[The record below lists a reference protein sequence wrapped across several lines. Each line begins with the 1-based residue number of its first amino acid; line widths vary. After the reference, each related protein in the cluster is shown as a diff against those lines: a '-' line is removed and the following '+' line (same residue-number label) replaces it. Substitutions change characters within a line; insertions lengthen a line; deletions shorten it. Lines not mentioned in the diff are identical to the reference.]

1 MKSTVK
7 ITVIV
12 CVFVTFIGTYVV
24 PEGIKYKELRAVD
37 PANPPV
43 VIDVGN
49 RNLNI
54 KKFDLSDYY
63 TQVRYIKLKYPS
75 SAKEGNFLFDI
86 YYKGCGMIVYGANS
100 EFFFTNDYIVAG
112 DASFGIHCYDRDGNF
127 LYTIE
132 SNDYPKSYNPL
143 DNQLTDNCDEQKGY
157 TGGFSAIQNR
167 CLYHL
172 KEDNTEKICLYDLAQ
187 QKRIMTRPY
196 NGKSFNRLLDD
207 NTMASYVYW
216 PTDTARNFLFTF
228 DMKGDTLCRFPSYL
242 PIPDTKS
249 GYGLSPPM
257 RDLYYYG
264 NRLTIRQS
272 LNDTVFRVVSPNRL
286 IPVYV
291 LNFGTY
297 RVNIQTVLIE
307 EQRDKLRTDFWKE
320 SERYILLAY
329 KQNYAV
335 EDEITQGKIKFFYA
349 FYDKKSRQLFHFN
362 EGVNAA
368 PREFFI
374 DSSIPDA
381 LPFILWHADIGEK
394 QLSVVFSKKRLENM
408 MKKKGF
414 ANLPAEQRDK
424 LKTLQNELADNEVLI
439 MVLQ

>member
-54 KKFDLSDYY
+54 KKFDLNDYY

-75 SAKEGNFLFDI
+75 SAKEGNFLSDTQVEVGGST
-86 YYKGCGMIVYGANS
+86 YMSNNS
-100 EFFFTNDYIVAG
+100 EFFFTDDYIVAG
-112 DASFGIHCYDRDGNF
+112 DYCFGIHCYDRDGNF

-132 SNDYPKSYNPL
+132 SNDYPKSYSSLN
-143 DNQLTDNCDEQKGY
+143 NRLTFNRDDVKGY
-157 TGGFSAIQNR
+157 WGGFSAVKNK
-167 CLYHL
+167 CLYYV
-172 KEDNTEKICLYDLAQ
+172 KEDNTEKLFLYDLTQ
-187 QKRIMTRPY
+187 KKRIMTRQS
-196 NGKSFNRLLDD
+196 GVSFNYYLLDD
-207 NTMASYVYW
+207 NSMANYVYKL
-216 PTDTARNFLFTF
+216 TGKTRDFLFTF
-228 DMKGDTLCRFPSYL
+228 DMKGDTLCRFPNYH
-242 PIPDTKS
+242 PIPEQHR
-249 GYGLSPPM
+249 LSPEWH
-257 RDLYYYG
+257 DAYYYD
-264 NRLTIRQS
+264 NRLTVRQS

-291 LNFGTY
+291 WNFGTY
-297 RVNIQTVLIE
+297 RVDIQTALTE
-307 EQRDKLRTDFWKE
+307 EQPDKMRPTFWKE
-320 SERYILLAY
+320 SEKYILLVY
-329 KQNYAV
+329 NQNRNTFNNR
-335 EDEITQGKIKFFYA
+335 EQGLVKFFYA
-349 FYDKKSRQLFHFN
+349 FYDRKSRQLFHMN
-362 EGVNAA
+362 EGVIVE
-368 PREFFI
+368 PPEFFI
-374 DSSIPDA
+374 ENSIPDA
-381 LPFILWHADIGEK
+381 LPFILSHASIGKK
-394 QLSVVFSKKRLENM
+394 QLSVVFSKKRMENM

-414 ANLPAEQRDK
+414 ASLPAEQREK